1 MTRTERSRDLRGSEI
16 EILESIR
23 SAVPE
28 MGRSA
33 KLRIKLLADQQLKDV
48 QEKYRC
54 PRYSRVHIQPE
65 KQVHPRIPKTRD

>member
-33 KLRIKLLADQQLKDV
+33 KLRITLLADQQLKDV
-48 QEKYRC
+48 QILGK
-54 PRYSRVHIQPE
+54 IQMS
-65 KQVHPRIPKTRD
+65 

>member
-1 MTRTERSRDLRGSEI
+1 MICGFINQDPTNLQILMTRTERSRDLRGSEI

-33 KLRIKLLADQQLKDV
+33 KLRIKLFADQQLKDV
-48 QEKYRC
+48 Q
-54 PRYSRVHIQPE
+54 I
-65 KQVHPRIPKTRD
+65 

>member
-1 MTRTERSRDLRGSEI
+1 MICGFINQDPTNLQILMTRTERSRDLRGSEI

-48 QEKYRC
+48 Q
-54 PRYSRVHIQPE
+54 I
-65 KQVHPRIPKTRD
+65 